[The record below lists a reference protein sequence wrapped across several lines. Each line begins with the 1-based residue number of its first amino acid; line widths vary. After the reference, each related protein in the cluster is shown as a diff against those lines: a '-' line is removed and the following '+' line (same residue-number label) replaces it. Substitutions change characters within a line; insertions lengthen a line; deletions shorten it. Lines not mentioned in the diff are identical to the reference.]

1 MQAWLVAY
9 LLTCAIEIPI
19 VATCLRLVGWTP
31 PGRGRWRGIA
41 IAWLLQLTHPVAWLL
56 GPYAWPQL
64 IITEVLIT
72 LVEGAVLALVFRRAW
87 TLALAISAVA
97 NGVSLLAGLA
107 LSGVLP
113 R

>member
-1 MQAWLVAY
+1 MVAY

-19 VATCLRLVGWTP
+19 VAASLRLLGWTR
-31 PGRGRWRGIA
+31 PGSGWWRGIA
-41 IAWLLQLTHPVAWLL
+41 VGWLLQLTHPLAWLL
-56 GPYAWPQL
+56 GPYSWPQL
-64 IITEVLIT
+64 VVAELVIT
-72 LVEGAVLALVFRRAW
+72 LVEGIALALIVRRGW

>member
-19 VATCLRLVGWTP
+19 VTASLRLLGWT
-31 PGRGRWRGIA
+31 GWRAGIT
-41 IAWLLQLTHPVAWLL
+41 IGWLLQLTHPLAWLL
-56 GPYAWPQL
+56 GPYSWPQL
-64 IITEVLIT
+64 VMAEVVIT
-72 LVEGAVLALVFRRAW
+72 LVEGIALALIVRRDW
-87 TLALAISAVA
+87 TLALAVSAVA